1 MAFARQRTFKSGVR
15 WTGVYV
21 DPDGRKRAAGSFA
34 TKREALRASH
44 RQEQSVLRGQWH
56 DGTLGAVSFQEFV
69 ERDWLPS
76 KHIEATTRAAY
87 VSNLDKHF
95 FPFFGRRPIAKIHPS
110 LVQDWVTQA
119 AAGGLSPRSIR
130 KYHTMLHSIFKRAVR
145 DQLIVV
151 KPCEHTELPKVIARK
166 TRTLTPE
173 EFHAL
178 IRAVPEQHRLM
189 VETAIETGMRWGEL
203 IALRPKHIDFLRRTL
218 TVEETIVEVSK
229 KHSPTGE
236 RYLRKPY
243 PKDNKPRTFG
253 VRQDWLDAI
262 AEHIKTHRIDRDALL
277 FATTAGTPISRNT
290 FRTRI
295 WLPALKASGVTFAVR
310 IHDLRHAHASWLLAG
325 GSDLRSVMERLGHAQ
340 IQTTQKYLHA
350 LPEADQRNLDALD
363 RMTHRRN

>member
-34 TKREALRASH
+34 TKREALRAAH

-69 ERDWLPS
+69 ESDWLPS

-87 VSNLDKHF
+87 MSNFDKHF

-151 KPCEHTELPKVIARK
+151 NPCEHTELPKVIARK

-173 EFHAL
+173 EFDAL

-229 KHSPTGE
+229 KHSPMSC
-236 RYLRKPY
+236 
-243 PKDNKPRTFG
+243 
-253 VRQDWLDAI
+253 A
-262 AEHIKTHRIDRDALL
+262 
-277 FATTAGTPISRNT
+277 
-290 FRTRI
+290 
-295 WLPALKASGVTFAVR
+295 
-310 IHDLRHAHASWLLAG
+310 
-325 GSDLRSVMERLGHAQ
+325 
-340 IQTTQKYLHA
+340 
-350 LPEADQRNLDALD
+350 
-363 RMTHRRN
+363 